1 MKLRRES
8 AENGDFSGPK
18 GEFKKLFSGRNR
30 IEIPSGRKIVF
41 WTEKAPLS
49 ALAVAGFM
57 KNMRASSVVKNGSVV
72 SILRVLTKR
81 GGDDEKTGGVST
93 EIR

>member
-57 KNMRASSVVKNGSVV
+57 KYAGSVAGNSRWEQDKV
-72 SILRVLTKR
+72 AAPYQIPQ
-81 GGDDEKTGGVST
+81 
-93 EIR
+93 

>member
-57 KNMRASSVVKNGSVV
+57 KYAGQPAFF
-72 SILRVLTKR
+72 TKLGATLEDCVQYPACSPKGKR
-81 GGDDEKTGGVST
+81 YDICHNS
-93 EIR
+93 

>member
-1 MKLRRES
+1 MAHESWTDTRVRPLVWLSPLTWPACFMQLRRES

-18 GEFKKLFSGRNR
+18 GEFKNRFSGRNR
-30 IEIPSGRKIVF
+30 IEIPSGPNFGF

-57 KNMRASSVVKNGSVV
+57 KYAG
-72 SILRVLTKR
+72 
-81 GGDDEKTGGVST
+81 
-93 EIR
+93 